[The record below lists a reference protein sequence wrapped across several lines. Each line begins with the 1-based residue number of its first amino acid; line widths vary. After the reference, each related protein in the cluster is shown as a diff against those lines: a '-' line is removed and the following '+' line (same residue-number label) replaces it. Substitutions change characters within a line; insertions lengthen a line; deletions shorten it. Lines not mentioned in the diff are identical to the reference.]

1 MDDIYSDKIM
11 ALAAD
16 SAFEGRLASP
26 DVTVT
31 KTSRICGSRI
41 TVDVC
46 FDNGCITKF
55 GQETRACVMAQACA
69 NIVALR
75 VIGLNKTE
83 LLSVADA
90 FEAMVKEGLEPH
102 WPDEKWKA
110 LEIFKSLHGN
120 RIRYA
125 SVMLIFE
132 CMREVYSM

>member
-1 MDDIYSDKIM
+1 MDDIYSKKIM

-16 SAFEGRLASP
+16 SAFEVRLASP

-31 KTSRICGSRI
+31 RTSRICGSRI
-41 TVDVC
+41 TVDAC
-46 FDNGCITKF
+46 FDHGCITKF
-55 GQETRACVMAQACA
+55 GQEARACVMAQACA

-75 VIGLNKTE
+75 IIGLSKVE
-83 LLSVADA
+83 LLLVADA
-90 FEAMVKEGLEPH
+90 FEAMVKEGAEPH

-132 CMREVYSM
+132 CMKEVFSI